1 MKINNNNNKNQKKL
15 CMIRN
20 EYASIFD
27 CTHIK
32 LSLFIHANT
41 YTYESDLHMS
51 YFFFYYLSSQVFFLF
66 IIDSLI
72 IFPELPYRF
81 YGSCL
86 FWLKFKYLF

>member
-51 YFFFYYLSSQVFFLF
+51 YFF
-66 IIDSLI
+66 II
-72 IFPELPYRF
+72 
-81 YGSCL
+81 CL
-86 FWLKFKYLF
+86 LKFFFIYY